1 MPRKRP
7 SPPGPFPVLRVMPEL
22 LLEPV
27 WSWPLVLLASAALI
41 GVVLLTY
48 PPRVAHLAPRWRR
61 LLIGLRLATA
71 VVLIFAMLRP
81 ALRYSETDKQAA
93 QLVILAD
100 ASKSM
105 TTADG
110 GGGLTRREA
119 LLRTLSDCEPQLKQ
133 LAEQVELRFLD
144 FSESLTPVDQP
155 APTAE
160 GRLTD
165 IGKALD
171 ELRREDTGKR
181 LVGIILMSDGAQR
194 VLGTDAIDPRTA
206 ARRLAEQR
214 GIAIHTVTYG
224 SSELS
229 GAGLDL
235 AVENVVVDPLAYE
248 KKTIPV
254 RFQLRAVGAA
264 RRKVKVRLLLER
276 PAGVGTEARSELA
289 ELPLTADARP
299 FEEVD
304 IRSHRVVQ
312 GRELSFVADQPG
324 EYKLALE
331 VVPQEGELKLTN
343 NRYET
348 VITVQK
354 GGLKVAYFETARS
367 VEQKFIRRLNEN
379 ARIQLDVYLV
389 PGGRLFS
396 QARIDPALF
405 QPQRYDVYLIGDV
418 PAAVFRQGG
427 VDLLQELLARC
438 REGAGL
444 AMLGGNYNFGL
455 GGYPETPIA
464 PLLPAAMTPAERIDP
479 TRDPPAE
486 MFLPGPVQM
495 LPGPDGRAHYVM
507 QLGPNSE
514 QMWRALPPLQN
525 GANRLTPRNP
535 SVNILAVTPRQ
546 EPLLLGWDTGA
557 NRVLALA
564 VNDTWRWWLHG
575 HEREHQRFWE
585 QLLLW
590 LARMEKQTDQPVWVR
605 VSPRNSGP
613 GERVTLVFGAQDEQQ
628 QPIPDARFT
637 VEVVGPDGQTHT
649 VPPQR
654 VGEEHV
660 AEFGGTT
667 EPGDYAVIVS
677 ATREG
682 TPLGPPARS
691 RFIVDAR
698 DPELDNPAADPDVMA
713 EIATITG
720 AVPVPPENFGSF
732 LEALLREGLSTE
744 VTRFTQVNLWDGW
757 PLLLLFVLLLV
768 TEWFVRKRRGM
779 V

>member
-1 MPRKRP
+1 
-7 SPPGPFPVLRVMPEL
+7 MPEL

-41 GVVLLTY
+41 GVVLATY
-48 PPRVAHLAPRWRR
+48 PPRVAHLSRGWRR

-93 QLVILAD
+93 QLVVLTD

-119 LLRTLSDCEPQLKQ
+119 LLRTLADAEPQLRQ
-133 LAEQVELRFLD
+133 LGEQVELRFLD
-144 FSESLTPVDQP
+144 FAEGLTPVEQL
-155 APTAE
+155 APVAE

-171 ELRREDTGKR
+171 EVRREDTGKR

-194 VLGTDAIDPRTA
+194 VLGPEAIDPRTA

-214 GIAIHTVTYG
+214 GIPIHTVTYG

-235 AVENVVVDPLAYE
+235 AVESVVVDPLAYE

-254 RFQLRAVGAA
+254 RFQFRATGAA
-264 RRKVKVRLLLER
+264 GRKVRLRLLLER
-276 PAGVGTEARSELA
+276 PTAIGAEPRSEMV

-299 FEEVD
+299 FEDVD
-304 IRSHRVVQ
+304 IRSNRVVQ

-331 VVPQEGELKLTN
+331 AVPLEGELKLAN

-348 VITVQK
+348 VVTVQK
-354 GGLKVAYFETARS
+354 GGLKVAYFETVRS

-379 ARIQLDVYLV
+379 ARIQLDVYLL
-389 PGGRLFS
+389 PGGRYVP
-396 QARIDPALF
+396 QARIDPDLF

-418 PAAVFRQGG
+418 PATVFRQGG

-438 REGAGL
+438 RDGAGL

-455 GGYPETPIA
+455 GGYAETPIA
-464 PLLPAAMTPAERIDP
+464 PLLPVTMTPAERIDP

-486 MFLPGPVQM
+486 LFLSGPVQM

-507 QLGPNSE
+507 QLGANSE
-514 QMWRALPPLQN
+514 QTWRALPPLQN
-525 GANRLTPRNP
+525 GANRLTPKNP
-535 SVNILAVTPRQ
+535 SVNILAVTARQ

-585 QLLLW
+585 QFLLW
-590 LARMEKQTDQPVWVR
+590 LARMENQTDQPVWVR
-605 VSPRNSGP
+605 VRPRNYGP
-613 GERVTLVFGAQDEQQ
+613 GERVTLVFGARDDQQ
-628 QPIPDARFT
+628 QPIPDAQFT
-637 VEVVGPDGQTHT
+637 VEVIDPQGQAHT

-654 VGEEHV
+654 VGEETV
-660 AEFGGTT
+660 AEFAATQ
-667 EPGDYAVIVS
+667 EPGDYTVIVT
-677 ATREG
+677 AKRG
-682 TPLGPPARS
+682 ADPLGPPARS

-713 EIATITG
+713 EIATLTG
-720 AVPVPPENFGSF
+720 AVPVPPESFGEF
-732 LEALLREGLSTE
+732 LDTLLREGLSTE
-744 VTRFTQVNLWDGW
+744 LTRFTQVNLWDGW
-757 PLLLLFVLLLV
+757 PLLVLFVLLLV
-768 TEWFVRKRRGM
+768 TEWFVRKRRGL